1 MIEKIKRIVWRLS
14 LREKIYSYGEDNPDM
29 TYYVI
34 RVDYKMAGILA
45 IVKSILSHI
54 VYAYDNNYIPVV
66 DLLNCKCQYINPQ
79 NPENIWNWF
88 YLQPEGIDLCD
99 IIHSKKVIIS
109 KNIDVPSKKY
119 LIRVDSL
126 YNNKGLLNSYKEA
139 YNKYIHFNKKTEQYV
154 EDKYHK
160 IIGYKKGILG
170 VLARGTD
177 YLDNKPK
184 YHPVQPAPQ
193 DIIEKAKEVME
204 KYGYEY
210 LFLATEDQRIYDLFK
225 IHFGEKL
232 LFNDQKL
239 LDSTHG
245 VNYISEL
252 DSKEGLSGKQDVL
265 NYLTTLFI
273 LSKCSSFIGGCTSG
287 TLGAYMMS
295 EHFEYEYF
303 WNLGLY
309 K

>member
-1 MIEKIKRIVWRLS
+1 MIEKIKRLVWRLS

-34 RVDYKMAGILA
+34 RVDYKMAGMLA

-139 YNKYIHFNKKTEQYV
+139 YNKYIHFNKTEIL
-154 EDKYHK
+154 
-160 IIGYKKGILG
+160 II
-170 VLARGTD
+170 
-177 YLDNKPK
+177 
-184 YHPVQPAPQ
+184 
-193 DIIEKAKEVME
+193 
-204 KYGYEY
+204 
-210 LFLATEDQRIYDLFK
+210 
-225 IHFGEKL
+225 
-232 LFNDQKL
+232 
-239 LDSTHG
+239 
-245 VNYISEL
+245 
-252 DSKEGLSGKQDVL
+252 
-265 NYLTTLFI
+265 
-273 LSKCSSFIGGCTSG
+273 
-287 TLGAYMMS
+287 
-295 EHFEYEYF
+295 
-303 WNLGLY
+303 
-309 K
+309 

>member
-1 MIEKIKRIVWRLS
+1 MGYPPLRPLRAVYRRRHRGGDRQLQRQRRGRLADRAAGRHRRMHRRHVLHEL
-14 LREKIYSYGEDNPDM
+14 LRH
-29 TYYVI
+29 I
-34 RVDYKMAGILA
+34 RVHGRGAQRCQ
-45 IVKSILSHI
+45 
-54 VYAYDNNYIPVV
+54 V
-66 DLLNCKCQYINPQ
+66 DADP
-79 NPENIWNWF
+79 
-88 YLQPEGIDLCD
+88 D
-99 IIHSKKVIIS
+99 H
-109 KNIDVPSKKY
+109 
-119 LIRVDSL
+119 
-126 YNNKGLLNSYKEA
+126 
-139 YNKYIHFNKKTEQYV
+139 
-154 EDKYHK
+154 
-160 IIGYKKGILG
+160 
-170 VLARGTD
+170 
-177 YLDNKPK
+177 
-184 YHPVQPAPQ
+184 HPVQPAPQ

-252 DSKEGLSGKQDVL
+252 DSKKGLSGKQDVL